1 MVKMSLHIFENVK
14 QKDSLTLKTT
24 NLKYIIRVTVLA
36 LAQAGSKDIISH
48 LWSLLQICAEL
59 FVAQSAELTRLWRG
73 IFYINNVYFGI
84 HWFLD

>member
-48 LWSLLQICAEL
+48 L
-59 FVAQSAELTRLWRG
+59 
-73 IFYINNVYFGI
+73 
-84 HWFLD
+84 